1 MTDGSRT
8 AFVTGRDGTMAL
20 LVAWVVALVAV
31 AVFKLL
37 PGMDPDSLFL
47 DDQWVGI
54 AVRDVGFLERLA
66 LHPPMPLGFAL
77 LEGLPGRF
85 IQDPE
90 VALQILPVLAYLASM
105 ALFAVLVHRLTGDPW
120 VTTLGA
126 AMIVSAPLTTDL
138 AVRAKQYT
146 LDQLVTV
153 GVLLA
158 MVELFRA
165 ITPRRLFWSALAL
178 LVGVVLSFVSVF
190 LSSAVVLTACV
201 SAWSSEQARTTE
213 KRGVALVGGAFFL
226 ALGAFY
232 FLELRH
238 GTRVIMLE
246 FWAAYFP
253 PLTDLA
259 GVWPFLSQHLFAF
272 LHRALP
278 ARFAPMLLLLP
289 VGLVWLW
296 RSGHRRSLTAIAL
309 FYGSVLAAS
318 MLRTYPVGTG
328 RTDVFSF
335 AVTTLLVCLGV
346 AFLVRRVTHRLVRQ
360 ALYVGILAAFA
371 VSKLAVRGA
380 IYYPQTP
387 DRPAVA
393 WVQDRLAPED
403 GLVLSP
409 YGVFAF
415 GYYTDSPM
423 SVTAADY
430 YGHGFDLTPE
440 RPRTHKTFIGRLGTQ
455 DPEILPREVD
465 RLVAFLAQGHR
476 RVIYLETNAF
486 AAGPGTVPRLIES
499 EGYRLTER
507 TRFGTSADA
516 YLFEIVEPE

>member
-1 MTDGSRT
+1 
-8 AFVTGRDGTMAL
+8 V
-20 LVAWVVALVAV
+20 
-31 AVFKLL
+31 
-37 PGMDPDSLFL
+37 
-47 DDQWVGI
+47 
-54 AVRDVGFLERLA
+54 
-66 LHPPMPLGFAL
+66 
-77 LEGLPGRF
+77 
-85 IQDPE
+85 
-90 VALQILPVLAYLASM
+90 AYLASV
-105 ALFAVLVHRLTGDPW
+105 ALFAVLVHRLTADPW
-120 VTTLGA
+120 VTMVGA
-126 AMIVSAPLTTDL
+126 AMIVSAPLTMDL

-158 MVELFRA
+158 MVELFRSV
-165 ITPRRLFWSALAL
+165 TPRRLCWSALAL
-178 LVGVVLSFVSVF
+178 LGGVALSFASVF

-201 SAWSSEQARTTE
+201 SAWSSEHARAAE

-226 ALGAFY
+226 ALLAFY
-232 FLELRH
+232 FIELRH
-238 GTRVIMLE
+238 GTRVSMLD

-253 PLTDLA
+253 PLTDWS
-259 GVWPFLSQHLFAF
+259 GMWTFLSQQLFAF

-278 ARFAPMLLLLP
+278 AGFAPLLLLLP

-309 FYGSVLAAS
+309 FYGSVLVAS

-346 AFLVRRVTHRLVRQ
+346 AFLVRRVTHRLVRR
-360 ALYVGILAAFA
+360 AVYVGILAAFA
-371 VSKLAVRGA
+371 VSKLAARGA

-387 DRPAVA
+387 DRPVVA
-393 WVQDRLAPED
+393 WVQARLAPED

-409 YGVFAF
+409 YGVYAF
-415 GYYTDSPM
+415 GFYTDSPM

-440 RPRTHKTFIGRLGTQ
+440 RPRTHKTFIGRLGIQ
-455 DPEILPREVD
+455 DPEIVPREVD
-465 RLVAFLAQGHR
+465 RLVAFLRQGHR
-476 RVIYLETNAF
+476 RVIYLQTNAF
-486 AAGPGTVPRLIES
+486 ASDPGTVPSIIAS

-507 TRFGTSADA
+507 TGFGASADA